1 MTRRSLLSKNF
12 SLSKKFGSA
21 NLTNSKKA
29 IFSMSN
35 DVSKLDL
42 YEGVKTLIETDAVHI
57 HLPQQK
63 LFTLFSL
70 GFQFLLFQST
80 RKPGAYIIRV
90 EDGHLAEKLAK
101 KAKDPSTRKFMQSLL
116 IPRKLKY
123 EKSVFYLDYFHL
135 GSWNLTSEIPKEK
148 VQAALIVKNT
158 SFKPMMEIELE
169 DSPDAAIIDTIKNG
183 EYLKTLMQFVPK
195 TITIAFEESFENT
208 TQVHFPFIKKEKEKT
223 VSGVT
228 ISDDLDWDND

>member
-1 MTRRSLLSKNF
+1 
-12 SLSKKFGSA
+12 
-21 NLTNSKKA
+21 
-29 IFSMSN
+29 MSN
-35 DVSKLDL
+35 DLGKQDL
-42 YEGVKTLIETDAVHI
+42 YEGVKTLIETDAVHV

-63 LFTLFSL
+63 LFTLFSI
-70 GFQFLLFQST
+70 GFQYLLFQST

-135 GSWNLTSEIPKEK
+135 GSWNMTSEIPKDK

-158 SFKPMMEIELE
+158 SSKPMMEFEME
-169 DSPDAAIIDTIKNG
+169 DEAESTVIDTIKNR
-183 EYLKTLMQFVPK
+183 EYLKTLMDFVPR
-195 TITIAFEESFENT
+195 TITIAFEDTFEGT
-208 TQVHFPFIKKEKEKT
+208 TQVTFPFIKKEKEKT

-228 ISDDLDWDND
+228 ISDDVEWED

>member
-1 MTRRSLLSKNF
+1 MSSDLSKQ
-12 SLSKKFGSA
+12 
-21 NLTNSKKA
+21 
-29 IFSMSN
+29 
-35 DVSKLDL
+35 DL
-42 YEGVKTLIETDAVHI
+42 YEGVKTLIETDAVHV

-63 LFTLFSL
+63 LFTLFSI
-70 GFQFLLFQST
+70 GFQYMLFQST

-135 GSWNLTSEIPKEK
+135 GSWNLTSDIPKEK
-148 VQAALIVKNT
+148 IQAALVVKNT
-158 SFKPMMEIELE
+158 SSKPLFELE
-169 DSPDAAIIDTIKNG
+169 VSEEEDSSSKAIIDTIKNHD
-183 EYLKTLMQFVPK
+183 YLKILMEFVPK
-195 TITIAFEESFENT
+195 TITIAFEESFEGT
-208 TQVHFPFIKKEKEKT
+208 TPIHFPFIKKEKERT

-228 ISDDLDWDND
+228 INDDVDWDD

>member
-1 MTRRSLLSKNF
+1 MSSD
-12 SLSKKFGSA
+12 
-21 NLTNSKKA
+21 LTKQ
-29 IFSMSN
+29 
-35 DVSKLDL
+35 DL

-63 LFTLFSL
+63 LFTLFSV

-135 GSWNLTSEIPKEK
+135 GSWNLTTEIPKDK
-148 VQAALIVKNT
+148 IQAALIVKNT
-158 SFKPMMEIELE
+158 SSRPMFELDEIDDEGH
-169 DSPDAAIIDTIKNG
+169 SAIIDTIKNHD
-183 EYLKTLMQFVPK
+183 YLKILMDVVPK
-195 TITIAFEESFENT
+195 TITIAFEETFEGT
-208 TQVHFPFIKKEKEKT
+208 TQINFPFIKKEKEKT

-228 ISDDLDWDND
+228 INDDVDWD

>member
-1 MTRRSLLSKNF
+1 MSSDLSKQ
-12 SLSKKFGSA
+12 
-21 NLTNSKKA
+21 
-29 IFSMSN
+29 
-35 DVSKLDL
+35 DL

-63 LFTLFSL
+63 LFTLFSV
-70 GFQFLLFQST
+70 GFQYLLFQST
-80 RKPGAYIIRV
+80 RSPGAYIIRV
-90 EDGHLAEKLAK
+90 EDGYLAEKLAK

-148 VQAALIVKNT
+148 IQAALIVKNT
-158 SFKPMMEIELE
+158 SNRPMIEIEME
-169 DSPDAAIIDTIKNG
+169 DADDSVPDTIKNG
-183 EYLKTLMQFVPK
+183 QYLKTLMENVPR
-195 TITIAFEESFENT
+195 TITIAFEETFEGTSQIN
-208 TQVHFPFIKKEKEKT
+208 FPFIKKEKERT

-228 ISDDLDWDND
+228 ISDDVEWND

>member
-1 MTRRSLLSKNF
+1 MSSD
-12 SLSKKFGSA
+12 
-21 NLTNSKKA
+21 LTKQ
-29 IFSMSN
+29 
-35 DVSKLDL
+35 DL

-57 HLPQQK
+57 HLAQQK
-63 LFTLFSL
+63 LFTLFSI
-70 GFQFLLFQST
+70 GFQFMLFQST

-135 GSWNLTSEIPKEK
+135 GSWNLTSDIPKDK
-148 VQAALIVKNT
+148 IQAALIVKNT
-158 SFKPMMEIELE
+158 SSRPMFEIEEADGE
-169 DSPDAAIIDTIKNG
+169 DNSAIIDTIKNHD
-183 EYLKTLMQFVPK
+183 YLKILMEFVPK
-195 TITIAFEESFENT
+195 TITIAFEENFDGT
-208 TQVHFPFIKKEKEKT
+208 TQINFPFIKKEKERT

-228 ISDDLDWDND
+228 INDDVEWDD

>member
-1 MTRRSLLSKNF
+1 MSSD
-12 SLSKKFGSA
+12 
-21 NLTNSKKA
+21 LTKQ
-29 IFSMSN
+29 
-35 DVSKLDL
+35 DL

-63 LFTLFSL
+63 LFTLFSV

-80 RKPGAYIIRV
+80 RRPGAYIIRV
-90 EDGHLAEKLAK
+90 EDGYLAEKLAK

-135 GSWNLTSEIPKEK
+135 GSWNLTSEIPKDK
-148 VQAALIVKNT
+148 IQAALIVKNT
-158 SFKPMMEIELE
+158 SSRPMMEIEME
-169 DSPDAAIIDTIKNG
+169 DADDSVPDTIKNG
-183 EYLKTLMQFVPK
+183 QYLKTLMENVPK
-195 TITIAFEESFENT
+195 TITIAFEESFEGT
-208 TQVHFPFIKKEKEKT
+208 SQISFPFIKKEKERT

-228 ISDDLDWDND
+228 IHDNVEWDD